1 MATTDGYVKYDI
13 RFFEQFSKY
22 LGFKQQDMVALRK
35 AVAMGLIQR
44 ERLAE
49 LAISQFGDIAMA
61 STKGQ
66 DLMDTTDV
74 KTVVSSIRNN
84 HKRRGTWTHSYIV
97 RGIASKQGP
106 LRVVAYNKL
115 LDDFHYFFI
124 PHSAY
129 QHCTTTVE
137 IVLDQISG
145 FHQPHGAQILSAEP
159 NRSRQWWQYEV
170 DSFEEMCVIRPGDVR
185 LRRPCRRQL
194 THARTVL

>member
-1 MATTDGYVKYDI
+1 MATTDKFIKYDI

-22 LGFKQQDMVALRK
+22 LNFKQQDMKALRK
-35 AVAMGLIQR
+35 AVELGLLQR
-44 ERLAE
+44 ERLVE
-49 LAISQFGDIAMA
+49 LAISHVGNVAMA
-61 STKGQ
+61 STHGQ
-66 DLMDTTDV
+66 DLADTTDV

-84 HKRRGTWTHSYIV
+84 NKRKGIWTHSLPV
-97 RGIASKQGP
+97 RKIASKKGP

-129 QHCTTTVE
+129 QHCTKVVE

-145 FHQPHGAQILSAEP
+145 LYDTHGAEILGAEP

-170 DSFEEMCVIRPGDVR
+170 HSFEQMCSIKPGDVR
-185 LRRPCRRQL
+185 LRQ
-194 THARTVL
+194 TT